1 MKDKISQIK
10 KTLMEIQEEKCVE
23 VDDQV
28 GDLDELKNEE
38 IKKMLIDNGI
48 IRVKENRKEKMIV
61 PKEIK
66 CENSVY
72 LFNREGKFRKTCY
85 YIQQHQ
91 YFDRF
96 IMVLIT
102 LSSI

>member
-1 MKDKISQIK
+1 MILPS
-10 KTLMEIQEEKCVE
+10 EIE
-23 VDDQV
+23 
-28 GDLDELKNEE
+28 
-38 IKKMLIDNGI
+38 
-48 IRVKENRKEKMIV
+48 
-61 PKEIK
+61 

-72 LFNREGKFRKTCY
+72 LFNREGIFRKTCY

-96 IMVLIT
+96 IMLLIT